1 MRDAGSDSEEDFVPG
16 ALDTETL
23 RAMGLIAGAAP
34 PVAPAYAVE
43 VPAPQP
49 YAPPDEVPAL
59 QRLPDN
65 LPPLGADGTAGGAG
79 EKPNAGLL
87 TSAAV

>member
-1 MRDAGSDSEEDFVPG
+1 M
-16 ALDTETL
+16 
-23 RAMGLIAGAAP
+23 
-34 PVAPAYAVE
+34 VAPLASSS
-43 VPAPQP
+43 

-65 LPPLGADGTAGGAG
+65 LPPLGADGTAGSAG